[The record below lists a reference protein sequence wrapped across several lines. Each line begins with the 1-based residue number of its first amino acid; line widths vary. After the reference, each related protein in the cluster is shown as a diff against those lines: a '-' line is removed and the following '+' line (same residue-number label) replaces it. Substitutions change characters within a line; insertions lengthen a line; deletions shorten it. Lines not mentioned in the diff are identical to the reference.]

1 LAGFWGWWRIR
12 LVRWRV
18 FFVSVVVFDLFYTVF
33 LNTISLEITPF
44 NLAVSLVLAI
54 GIGVGVGRMLQ
65 ALKAM
70 RGIGERVKKAV
81 EGACCVLPII
91 PLLLNFSLC
100 DQSRNYTAYE
110 QGLNL
115 LRTPAFG
122 STLFVDGDNSIFPVA
137 YCRLVERMREDL
149 VLYDRQAVIFRMP
162 GLGRPDD
169 SSRGSWEEDGRSVEL
184 KILRHRQEGSVFYAI
199 YDPASVPAVRDL
211 VLVPYGMLHRFVKR
225 EGPADSWDVG
235 EAVWRSYSQESFYDQ
250 FERDY
255 MTRQVCAYFHLKRG
269 SHYMDVGDRS
279 RGLASVKRAS
289 RIGYDDSGVHSM
301 AAIVLIHHGL
311 MEEAREE
318 LEKVSMDLRRPGVSH
333 NNWGLYY
340 YQTGNLPK
348 AIDAFKKAIDCQ
360 RDHPLYHKNL
370 GLALLESGDRE
381 EAALYLRNSLIINPN
396 QEDLVEFMRE
406 QGLTTAHEEPQ
417 IERPLG
423 KEIKGAR
430 PTENRT

>member
-1 LAGFWGWWRIR
+1 
-12 LVRWRV
+12 
-18 FFVSVVVFDLFYTVF
+18 
-33 LNTISLEITPF
+33 
-44 NLAVSLVLAI
+44 
-54 GIGVGVGRMLQ
+54 
-65 ALKAM
+65 
-70 RGIGERVKKAV
+70 
-81 EGACCVLPII
+81 
-91 PLLLNFSLC
+91 
-100 DQSRNYTAYE
+100 
-110 QGLNL
+110 
-115 LRTPAFG
+115 
-122 STLFVDGDNSIFPVA
+122 
-137 YCRLVERMREDL
+137 
-149 VLYDRQAVIFRMP
+149 
-162 GLGRPDD
+162 
-169 SSRGSWEEDGRSVEL
+169 
-184 KILRHRQEGSVFYAI
+184 
-199 YDPASVPAVRDL
+199 
-211 VLVPYGMLHRFVKR
+211 
-225 EGPADSWDVG
+225 
-235 EAVWRSYSQESFYDQ
+235 
-250 FERDY
+250 
-255 MTRQVCAYFHLKRG
+255 
-269 SHYMDVGDRS
+269 MDVDDRS